1 MSEGSG
7 PEPWLVLGPDGNWL
21 GSVEIPEN
29 FRVTDIGLDEIL
41 GVWEDELDVQHPQ
54 VRRLDR
60 G

>member
-1 MSEGSG
+1 MS
-7 PEPWLVLGPDGNWL
+7 PTEPWLVLGPDGNWL

-29 FRVTDIGLDEIL
+29 FRVTDIGVDEIL